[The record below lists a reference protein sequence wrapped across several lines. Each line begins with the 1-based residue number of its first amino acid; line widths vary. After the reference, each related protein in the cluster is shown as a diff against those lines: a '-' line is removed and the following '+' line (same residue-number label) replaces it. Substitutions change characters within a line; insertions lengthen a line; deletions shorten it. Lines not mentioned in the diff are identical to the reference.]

1 MVRGVRQ
8 ALGIR
13 PVYKTVDT
21 CAAEF
26 AAYTPYHYSSY
37 DEEDEVAL
45 HAKPSIIILGSGPN
59 RIGQGIEFDYS
70 CVHASMALRKAGYE
84 TVMVNCNPETV
95 STDYDVSTR
104 LYFEPLTLEDVLEV
118 IAAEERT
125 GGVMGVF
132 VQLGGQTPLKLAQ
145 QLADAGVPILGTSPE
160 AIDLAEHRG
169 AFSRVLDKAG
179 LISPKNGTA
188 VSFEDAKKIADE
200 IGYPVLVRPSYVLG
214 GRGMEIVYD
223 EPNLSRYIAN
233 ATEITPD
240 HPVLIDRFLEDAVE
254 IDVDALYDG
263 TEMYLG
269 GIMEHI
275 EEAGIHSGD
284 SACVLPP
291 ITLGSN
297 VLERVRTAT
306 LAIAEGVG
314 VRGLIN
320 IQFALASDVL
330 YVLEANPRASRT
342 VPFVSKATGVQ
353 MAKAAALIGTG
364 VTINQLRSAYK
375 MLPETGDGSTLPLDA
390 PVSVK
395 EAVLPF
401 SRFRTPEGKVV
412 DSLLGPEMRSTGE
425 VMGIDKHFD
434 TAFAKSQAAA
444 NNALP
449 TEGKIF
455 VSVANRDKR
464 SVIMGVKRLS
474 DLGFEIV
481 STGGTAD
488 VLRRNGIQATPVRK
502 VAEGS
507 SAEGEGTIADLIIA
521 GEIDMVFNTPSGG
534 EARSD
539 GYELRA
545 AATSIGIP
553 CITTVAE
560 FNAAVQAIEALR
572 TYEWSVTSLQEHA
585 ATPGKQQ
592 PGRQPMPERIR
603 RLETAGRESFG
614 SRLGRAMAERGPLCV
629 GIDPAPGAPEPLG
642 TERRRRGPGA
652 LLADRPGGRGFP
664 RCRGEAAGGALRAAR
679 LGRHGRA
686 RTDPGRRGGSR
697 RADHRRR
704 QARRHRLHHG
714 RVRRRLAAGRLV
726 PGRGFRDPEPVPG
739 LRVAPARPWTSR
751 RRQAAASLSWR

>member
-1 MVRGVRQ
+1 
-8 ALGIR
+8 
-13 PVYKTVDT
+13 
-21 CAAEF
+21 
-26 AAYTPYHYSSY
+26 
-37 DEEDEVAL
+37 
-45 HAKPSIIILGSGPN
+45 
-59 RIGQGIEFDYS
+59 
-70 CVHASMALRKAGYE
+70 
-84 TVMVNCNPETV
+84 
-95 STDYDVSTR
+95 
-104 LYFEPLTLEDVLEV
+104 
-118 IAAEERT
+118 
-125 GGVMGVF
+125 
-132 VQLGGQTPLKLAQ
+132 
-145 QLADAGVPILGTSPE
+145 
-160 AIDLAEHRG
+160 
-169 AFSRVLDKAG
+169 
-179 LISPKNGTA
+179 
-188 VSFEDAKKIADE
+188 
-200 IGYPVLVRPSYVLG
+200 
-214 GRGMEIVYD
+214 MEIVYD
-223 EPNLSRYIAN
+223 ESNLSRYIAN
-233 ATEITPD
+233 ATEITAE

-254 IDVDALYDG
+254 IDVDALFDG
-263 TEMYLG
+263 TDMYLG

-275 EEAGIHSGD
+275 EEAGVHSGD

-291 ITLGSN
+291 ITLGNN
-297 VLERVRTAT
+297 VLDRVRTAT
-306 LAIAEGVG
+306 RAIAEGVG

-364 VTINQLRSAYK
+364 VTIGQLRSAYK

-449 TEGKIF
+449 TEGKVF

-507 SAEGEGTIADLIIA
+507 SAEGEGTIADLVIA

-572 TYEWSVTSLQEHA
+572 TYAWSVTSLQEHA
-585 ATPGKQQ
+585 A
-592 PGRQPMPERIR
+592 
-603 RLETAGRESFG
+603 
-614 SRLGRAMAERGPLCV
+614 
-629 GIDPAPGAPEPLG
+629 
-642 TERRRRGPGA
+642 A
-652 LLADRPGGRGFP
+652 LLASQ
-664 RCRGEAAGGALRAAR
+664 EAA
-679 LGRHGRA
+679 
-686 RTDPGRRGGSR
+686 
-697 RADHRRR
+697 
-704 QARRHRLHHG
+704 
-714 RVRRRLAAGRLV
+714 LAK
-726 PGRGFRDPEPVPG
+726 
-739 LRVAPARPWTSR
+739 
-751 RRQAAASLSWR
+751 AAAQSPAEQHA

>member
-1 MVRGVRQ
+1 
-8 ALGIR
+8 
-13 PVYKTVDT
+13 
-21 CAAEF
+21 
-26 AAYTPYHYSSY
+26 
-37 DEEDEVAL
+37 
-45 HAKPSIIILGSGPN
+45 
-59 RIGQGIEFDYS
+59 
-70 CVHASMALRKAGYE
+70 
-84 TVMVNCNPETV
+84 
-95 STDYDVSTR
+95 
-104 LYFEPLTLEDVLEV
+104 
-118 IAAEERT
+118 
-125 GGVMGVF
+125 
-132 VQLGGQTPLKLAQ
+132 
-145 QLADAGVPILGTSPE
+145 
-160 AIDLAEHRG
+160 
-169 AFSRVLDKAG
+169 
-179 LISPKNGTA
+179 
-188 VSFEDAKKIADE
+188 
-200 IGYPVLVRPSYVLG
+200 
-214 GRGMEIVYD
+214 
-223 EPNLSRYIAN
+223 
-233 ATEITPD
+233 
-240 HPVLIDRFLEDAVE
+240 
-254 IDVDALYDG
+254 
-263 TEMYLG
+263 MYLG

-291 ITLGSN
+291 ITLGTN

-306 LAIAEGVG
+306 RAIAEGVG

-364 VTINQLRSAYK
+364 VTIGQLRSAYK
-375 MLPETGDGSTLPLDA
+375 MLPEVGDGSTLPLDA

-401 SRFRTPEGKVV
+401 SRFRTLEGKVV

-507 SAEGEGTIADLIIA
+507 SAEGEGTIADLVIA

-560 FNAAVQAIEALR
+560 FNAAVQAIEAMR

-585 ATPGKQQ
+585 AA
-592 PGRQPMPERIR
+592 
-603 RLETAGRESFG
+603 LAESQK
-614 SRLGRAMAERGPLCV
+614 A
-629 GIDPAPGAPEPLG
+629 
-642 TERRRRGPGA
+642 A
-652 LLADRPGGRGFP
+652 LQHA
-664 RCRGEAAGGALRAAR
+664 
-679 LGRHGRA
+679 
-686 RTDPGRRGGSR
+686 
-697 RADHRRR
+697 
-704 QARRHRLHHG
+704 
-714 RVRRRLAAGRLV
+714 
-726 PGRGFRDPEPVPG
+726 
-739 LRVAPARPWTSR
+739 
-751 RRQAAASLSWR
+751 

>member
-1 MVRGVRQ
+1 M
-8 ALGIR
+8 
-13 PVYKTVDT
+13 
-21 CAAEF
+21 
-26 AAYTPYHYSSY
+26 
-37 DEEDEVAL
+37 
-45 HAKPSIIILGSGPN
+45 
-59 RIGQGIEFDYS
+59 
-70 CVHASMALRKAGYE
+70 
-84 TVMVNCNPETV
+84 
-95 STDYDVSTR
+95 
-104 LYFEPLTLEDVLEV
+104 
-118 IAAEERT
+118 
-125 GGVMGVF
+125 
-132 VQLGGQTPLKLAQ
+132 
-145 QLADAGVPILGTSPE
+145 
-160 AIDLAEHRG
+160 
-169 AFSRVLDKAG
+169 
-179 LISPKNGTA
+179 
-188 VSFEDAKKIADE
+188 
-200 IGYPVLVRPSYVLG
+200 
-214 GRGMEIVYD
+214 
-223 EPNLSRYIAN
+223 
-233 ATEITPD
+233 
-240 HPVLIDRFLEDAVE
+240 
-254 IDVDALYDG
+254 
-263 TEMYLG
+263 
-269 GIMEHI
+269 
-275 EEAGIHSGD
+275 
-284 SACVLPP
+284 
-291 ITLGSN
+291 
-297 VLERVRTAT
+297 
-306 LAIAEGVG
+306 G

-585 ATPGKQQ
+585 AHEPRKA
-592 PGRQPMPERIR
+592 PSRMPEACLTAPR
-603 RLETAGRESFG
+603 TAGRESFG
-614 SRLGRAMAERGPLCV
+614 SRLGRAMADRGPLCV
-629 GIDPAPGAPEPLG
+629 GIDPHP
-642 TERRRRGPGA
+642 A
-652 LLADRPGGRGFP
+652 LLQRWGLNDD
-664 RCRGEAAGGALRAAR
+664 AAGLERFSLTVLEAVASLAAAVKPQVALYE
-679 LGRHGRA
+679 RHGSAGIAVLERILA
-686 RTDPGRRGGSR
+686 AAAEAVG
-697 RADHRRR
+697 ADHRGR

-714 RVRRRLAAGRLV
+714 RLRRRLAAGRLR
-726 PGRGFRDPEPVPG
+726 PGRRFGDAEPVPG
-739 LRVAPARPWTSR
+739 LRVAAAGPGPRGRDRPRRVRPGADVQPGRRLGPARR
-751 RRQAAASLSWR
+751 RRGLRRPADHRGGRGGEPAAMTVRSVPWASWSARRWAPRSPSWIWTWRRSAGPSWPRAWAPRAPRPRTCGAPSVRPTPRSWARPAGTSSAPDREPQALRDAARRTLDELRAA